1 MLRSLIAVI
10 AGYLV
15 FAASAVALFKISGRD
30 PHAPAGLVFMG
41 LTVLYG
47 MFFAAIGGYI
57 AAWLAGRWEFEHSL
71 AVAGLIAAGGAASL
85 LARPGQ
91 GALWTQLAAVLVMAP
106 MAMAGG
112 YLRLRQVGST
122 IE

>member
-1 MLRSLIAVI
+1 MLRSVIAVI

-15 FAASAVALFKISGRD
+15 FTASAVALFKITGRD

-41 LTVLYG
+41 LSVLYG
-47 MFFAAIGGYI
+47 MCFAAVGGFVS
-57 AAWLAGRWEFEHSL
+57 AWLARRWEFEHSL
-71 AVAGLIAAGGAASL
+71 AVAGLIAASGAASL
-85 LARPGQ
+85 VARPGQ
-91 GALWTQLAAVLVMAP
+91 GALWTQLAAVLIMAP

-122 IE
+122 PE